1 MTRTLRV
8 VFARTF
14 GRLAPSPSTAVAL
27 AGFLALAGGF
37 FVRALFRGEGGTMP
51 VAALWA
57 VAAAP
62 FLPAL
67 AALLTMRLLADER
80 ASGRLD
86 LLLTAPVRERDI
98 VVGKLLGAFAMVVL
112 AIALYLLVPLFVLP
126 FFAPALRD
134 TLSFAVFLPA
144 ALALALQGMLW
155 CATGLLA
162 SACFRHAASAA
173 FASLLLMLALPH
185 ALFAAATAWA
195 PVLRAHYAS
204 IPFEAHIIDFA
215 TGLVSFAAIVFYVA
229 LTCFAVFAATK
240 AVAGVRMRGRAARGL
255 RSSTLFVTALAFV
268 FTCLVVAFALR
279 LDFSFELPVRAA
291 EVRMSARTR
300 QILADAQ
307 GDVSVTC
314 FLSRRAPSFRAVSR
328 LLRGLEATAQRE
340 GGAHLKVDYV
350 DPRWEYAQSV
360 DLVRTGAEEGSLVFR
375 RGNRRI
381 MLPLGDFL
389 SVSTNQTLTVGSD
402 ALFAGEAACA
412 SALLR
417 LALPASR
424 EVVYWTTGHGEAS
437 FDSYDPVSGLS
448 DIARDLRRDGY
459 TLEKLDLTQAITV
472 PADCA
477 ALVVAGAREPFSR
490 TESTRLEGWLRSGG
504 RLFVLAAPT
513 PNAGVGALLADLG
526 VKVMPY
532 TVISPRTL
540 SGTDVVARD
549 FAEHA
554 ITRPL
559 AGSTVVFEAAVPL
572 AATAAAQAEGTT
584 FTELVRSDA
593 AAWGESEPA
602 VRPWTRDASTEPG
615 GPLAL
620 AVALER
626 GGGVSRDVALRP
638 TRVVVVGDAAFVS
651 NGALVQRANANRDVF
666 LNSLAWLA
674 GLDALTAPRTPGNA
688 VETGMD
694 RAGWV
699 RTAVGAVAALPFAVL
714 FLGLLAA
721 YRKGRLI

>member
-1 MTRTLRV
+1 MNQSNRMTLYKLIWCRIRFWQNMQDIMDQELAYSLQVGKRTLR
-8 VFARTF
+8 
-14 GRLAPSPSTAVAL
+14 
-27 AGFLALAGGF
+27 
-37 FVRALFRGEGGTMP
+37 
-51 VAALWA
+51 
-57 VAAAP
+57 
-62 FLPAL
+62 
-67 AALLTMRLLADER
+67 
-80 ASGRLD
+80 
-86 LLLTAPVRERDI
+86 
-98 VVGKLLGAFAMVVL
+98 
-112 AIALYLLVPLFVLP
+112 
-126 FFAPALRD
+126 
-134 TLSFAVFLPA
+134 
-144 ALALALQGMLW
+144 
-155 CATGLLA
+155 
-162 SACFRHAASAA
+162 
-173 FASLLLMLALPH
+173 
-185 ALFAAATAWA
+185 
-195 PVLRAHYAS
+195 
-204 IPFEAHIIDFA
+204 
-215 TGLVSFAAIVFYVA
+215 
-229 LTCFAVFAATK
+229 
-240 AVAGVRMRGRAARGL
+240 
-255 RSSTLFVTALAFV
+255 
-268 FTCLVVAFALR
+268 
-279 LDFSFELPVRAA
+279 
-291 EVRMSARTR
+291 
-300 QILADAQ
+300 
-307 GDVSVTC
+307 
-314 FLSRRAPSFRAVSR
+314 
-328 LLRGLEATAQRE
+328 
-340 GGAHLKVDYV
+340 DY
-350 DPRWEYAQSV
+350 DRNAK
-360 DLVRTGAEEGSLVFR
+360 
-375 RGNRRI
+375 NI
-381 MLPLGDFL
+381 
-389 SVSTNQTLTVGSD
+389 
-402 ALFAGEAACA
+402 
-412 SALLR
+412 
-417 LALPASR
+417 
-424 EVVYWTTGHGEAS
+424 
-437 FDSYDPVSGLS
+437 
-448 DIARDLRRDGY
+448 